1 MGGSNPPRT
10 WVSGLAEQLR
20 SVGAGSVVS
29 AAQAAF
35 TVEVER
41 LLSDPKDMDKEG
53 DYFEAWLR
61 ECHPAIYEDVDT
73 SDPAKLRM
81 MDLAPSEK
89 RPNSKKH
96 RHNLK
101 AIRIPG
107 FDDAFAELTKFDPS
121 ARVTTRRERAL
132 AKILVDGFQLR
143 LVDLA
148 AVLKIIDIVVRS
160 PENAQVVVVLF
171 AGGDHTNMVADFW
184 RSQGFDAKG
193 LPRKGVIGK
202 EDFDD
207 DEPRGLELPSCL
219 HNLRELF

>member
-1 MGGSNPPRT
+1 M
-10 WVSGLAEQLR
+10 
-20 SVGAGSVVS
+20 
-29 AAQAAF
+29 
-35 TVEVER
+35 EVDR
-41 LLSDPKDMDKEG
+41 LLADPKDVDKEG

-61 ECHPAIYEDVDT
+61 ECYPDIYEDVDT
-73 SDPAKLRM
+73 SDPAELRKLEF
-81 MDLAPSEK
+81 AASEQ

-101 AIRIPG
+101 AIRIPA
-107 FDDAFAELTKFDPS
+107 FEDAFAELQQFDP
-121 ARVTTRRERAL
+121 ATRITTRRERAIS
-132 AKILVDGFQLR
+132 KIMVDGFQLR

-148 AVLKIIDIVVRS
+148 AVLKILDIIANS
-160 PENAQVVVVLF
+160 PSDAKVVVVLF

-207 DEPRGLELPSCL
+207 DEPRGLELPGCL
-219 HNLRELF
+219 HNLKELFKR